1 MRILLVEDDPELGDG
16 LTVGLRQA
24 GFAVDWL
31 RDGHGADQALQSESF
46 DFVVLDLGLPR
57 LSGMEVLNR
66 ARGRGQTMP
75 ILILTARDAT
85 GDKVSGLDAG
95 ADDYLVKP
103 IDLDELT
110 ARIRALTR
118 RSAGRAAPLL
128 THGELS
134 VDLAAHRV
142 TLSGQE
148 VELSSRE
155 FSLLQQLLENA
166 GRVLTRT
173 QLEQSLYG
181 WRDEP
186 DSNALEVHIHHL
198 RKKLGSELIRTL
210 RGVGYTI
217 AEVSNSGTTV
227 WFSLRRRLLGLLLGG
242 VAAAWLV
249 TMVFSYI
256 DAHHEV
262 DELFDA
268 QLAQAGQTLLALAG
282 HATMAA
288 TISRISAMP
297 PTNTSAACACQIWR
311 ADGKPADAL
320 EKCAGNALDRPPP
333 ASPKPAAMTRPLAPF
348 QPVER

>member
-1 MRILLVEDDPELGDG
+1 MRILLVEDDPQLGDG
-16 LTVGLRQA
+16 LTIGLRQA

-31 RDGHGADQALQSESF
+31 KDGNSADQALQSETF

-57 LSGMEVLNR
+57 LSGMEVLTR
-66 ARGRGQTMP
+66 ARRRGQNMP

-85 GDKVSGLDAG
+85 GEKVSGLDAG

-118 RSAGRAAPLL
+118 RSAGRAEPLL
-128 THGELS
+128 IHG
-134 VDLAAHRV
+134 DLALDPAAH
-142 TLSGQE
+142 TLTQAGLV

-173 QLEQSLYG
+173 QLEQSIYG

-217 AEVSNSGTTV
+217 A
-227 WFSLRRRLLGLLLGG
+227 
-242 VAAAWLV
+242 
-249 TMVFSYI
+249 
-256 DAHHEV
+256 
-262 DELFDA
+262 
-268 QLAQAGQTLLALAG
+268 
-282 HATMAA
+282 
-288 TISRISAMP
+288 
-297 PTNTSAACACQIWR
+297 
-311 ADGKPADAL
+311 K
-320 EKCAGNALDRPPP
+320 
-333 ASPKPAAMTRPLAPF
+333 
-348 QPVER
+348 

>member
-31 RDGHGADQALQSESF
+31 RDGHSADQALQTETF

-57 LSGMEVLNR
+57 LSGMEVLVR
-66 ARGRGQTMP
+66 ARSRGQAVP

-128 THGELS
+128 VHGDLS
-134 VDLAAHRV
+134 VDPAAHQV
-142 TLSGQE
+142 TLAGQA

-155 FSLLQQLLENA
+155 FSLLQMLLENA

-173 QLEQSLYG
+173 QLEQSVYG

-198 RKKLGSELIRTL
+198 RRKLGSELIRTL

-217 AEVSNSGTTV
+217 P
-227 WFSLRRRLLGLLLGG
+227 R
-242 VAAAWLV
+242 
-249 TMVFSYI
+249 
-256 DAHHEV
+256 
-262 DELFDA
+262 
-268 QLAQAGQTLLALAG
+268 
-282 HATMAA
+282 
-288 TISRISAMP
+288 
-297 PTNTSAACACQIWR
+297 
-311 ADGKPADAL
+311 
-320 EKCAGNALDRPPP
+320 
-333 ASPKPAAMTRPLAPF
+333 
-348 QPVER
+348 

>member
-31 RDGHGADQALQSESF
+31 RDGHAADLALRDESF
-46 DFVVLDLGLPR
+46 DLVVLDLGLPR
-57 LSGMEVLNR
+57 LSGMDVLKR
-66 ARGRGQTMP
+66 ARDRGHNLP

-103 IDLDELT
+103 IDLDELS

-128 THGELS
+128 VHGDLT
-134 VDLAAHRV
+134 VDPAAHRV
-142 TLSGQE
+142 TLAEQAI
-148 VELSSRE
+148 ELSSRE
-155 FSLLQQLLENA
+155 FSLLQLLLENA
-166 GRVLTRT
+166 GRVLTRS

-198 RKKLGSELIRTL
+198 RKKLGSDLIRTL

-217 AEVSNSGTTV
+217 
-227 WFSLRRRLLGLLLGG
+227 
-242 VAAAWLV
+242 
-249 TMVFSYI
+249 
-256 DAHHEV
+256 
-262 DELFDA
+262 
-268 QLAQAGQTLLALAG
+268 
-282 HATMAA
+282 
-288 TISRISAMP
+288 
-297 PTNTSAACACQIWR
+297 
-311 ADGKPADAL
+311 
-320 EKCAGNALDRPPP
+320 
-333 ASPKPAAMTRPLAPF
+333 PK
-348 QPVER
+348 

>member
-1 MRILLVEDDPELGDG
+1 MRILLVEDDPQLGDG
-16 LTVGLRQA
+16 LTIGLRQA

-31 RDGHGADQALQSESF
+31 KDGNSADQALQSETF

-57 LSGMEVLNR
+57 LSGMEVLSR
-66 ARGRGQTMP
+66 ARSRGQHMP

-85 GDKVSGLDAG
+85 GEKVSGLDAG

-118 RSAGRAAPLL
+118 RSAGRAEPLL
-128 THGELS
+128 IHG
-134 VDLAAHRV
+134 DLALDPAAH
-142 TLSGQE
+142 TLTQAGLV

-173 QLEQSLYG
+173 QLEQAIYG

-217 AEVSNSGTTV
+217 A
-227 WFSLRRRLLGLLLGG
+227 
-242 VAAAWLV
+242 
-249 TMVFSYI
+249 
-256 DAHHEV
+256 
-262 DELFDA
+262 
-268 QLAQAGQTLLALAG
+268 
-282 HATMAA
+282 
-288 TISRISAMP
+288 
-297 PTNTSAACACQIWR
+297 
-311 ADGKPADAL
+311 K
-320 EKCAGNALDRPPP
+320 
-333 ASPKPAAMTRPLAPF
+333 
-348 QPVER
+348 

>member
-16 LTVGLRQA
+16 LTVGLRQS

-31 RDGHGADQALQSESF
+31 RDGHAADLALQSEAF

-57 LSGMEVLNR
+57 LSGMEVLHR
-66 ARGRGQTMP
+66 ARSRGLSMP

-103 IDLDELT
+103 IDLDELS

-128 THGELS
+128 RHG
-134 VDLAAHRV
+134 DLALDPAAHRV
-142 TLSGQE
+142 TLADQAI
-148 VELSSRE
+148 ELSSRE
-155 FSLLQQLLENA
+155 FSLLQMLLENA

-217 AEVSNSGTTV
+217 
-227 WFSLRRRLLGLLLGG
+227 
-242 VAAAWLV
+242 
-249 TMVFSYI
+249 
-256 DAHHEV
+256 
-262 DELFDA
+262 
-268 QLAQAGQTLLALAG
+268 
-282 HATMAA
+282 
-288 TISRISAMP
+288 
-297 PTNTSAACACQIWR
+297 
-311 ADGKPADAL
+311 
-320 EKCAGNALDRPPP
+320 
-333 ASPKPAAMTRPLAPF
+333 PK
-348 QPVER
+348 

>member
-1 MRILLVEDDPELGDG
+1 MRILLVEDDPQLGDG
-16 LTVGLRQA
+16 LTIGLRQA

-31 RDGHGADQALQSESF
+31 KDGNSADQALQSETF

-57 LSGMEVLNR
+57 LSGMEVLSR
-66 ARGRGQTMP
+66 ARSRGQHMP

-85 GDKVSGLDAG
+85 GEKVAGLDAG

-118 RSAGRAAPLL
+118 RSAGRAEPLL
-128 THGELS
+128 IHG
-134 VDLAAHRV
+134 DLALDPAAHTV
-142 TLSGQE
+142 TQAGLV

-173 QLEQSLYG
+173 QLEQSIYG

-217 AEVSNSGTTV
+217 A
-227 WFSLRRRLLGLLLGG
+227 
-242 VAAAWLV
+242 
-249 TMVFSYI
+249 
-256 DAHHEV
+256 
-262 DELFDA
+262 
-268 QLAQAGQTLLALAG
+268 
-282 HATMAA
+282 
-288 TISRISAMP
+288 
-297 PTNTSAACACQIWR
+297 
-311 ADGKPADAL
+311 K
-320 EKCAGNALDRPPP
+320 
-333 ASPKPAAMTRPLAPF
+333 
-348 QPVER
+348 

>member
-16 LTVGLRQA
+16 LTIGLRQA

-31 RDGHGADQALQSESF
+31 RDGHAADLALQTEIF

-66 ARGRGQTMP
+66 ARSRGLTMP
-75 ILILTARDAT
+75 VLILTARDAT

-118 RSAGRAAPLL
+118 RSAGRSAPLL
-128 THGELS
+128 VHGELT
-134 VDLAAHRV
+134 VDPAAHRV
-142 TLSGQE
+142 TLSGQA
-148 VELSSRE
+148 VELSGRE
-155 FSLLQQLLENA
+155 FSLLHMLLENA

-217 AEVSNSGTTV
+217 
-227 WFSLRRRLLGLLLGG
+227 
-242 VAAAWLV
+242 
-249 TMVFSYI
+249 
-256 DAHHEV
+256 
-262 DELFDA
+262 
-268 QLAQAGQTLLALAG
+268 
-282 HATMAA
+282 
-288 TISRISAMP
+288 
-297 PTNTSAACACQIWR
+297 
-311 ADGKPADAL
+311 
-320 EKCAGNALDRPPP
+320 
-333 ASPKPAAMTRPLAPF
+333 PK
-348 QPVER
+348 